1 MNFKEALLRTNSK
14 PLKVD
19 TKKLI
24 PNSMYHGTEEYYREK
39 LGDRLPDEQYK
50 IMELQTHL
58 NKQNQEINENH
69 INYLNSIKE
78 EALYEYN
85 RLMEEFKEKEE
96 EGKDEIPIEVGK
108 PSFPLQPH
116 PLEGVNFLI
125 AK

>member
-19 TKKLI
+19 TQKLI
-24 PNSMYHGTEEYYREK
+24 PHSMYHGTEEYYREK

-50 IMELQTHL
+50 IMELQTQLLKH
-58 NKQNQEINENH
+58 NQEINENH

-78 EALYEYN
+78 EALYEFN
-85 RLMEEFKEKEE
+85 RIMEEFKEREE
-96 EGKDEIPIEVGK
+96 ERKDEIPIENLNIN
-108 PSFPLQPH
+108 PENYF
-116 PLEGVNFLI
+116 I